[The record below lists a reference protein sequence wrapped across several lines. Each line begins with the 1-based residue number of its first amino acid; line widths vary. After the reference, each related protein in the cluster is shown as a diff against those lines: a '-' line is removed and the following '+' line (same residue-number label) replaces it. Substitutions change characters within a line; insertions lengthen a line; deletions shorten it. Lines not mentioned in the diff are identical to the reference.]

1 MSDLPMR
8 GGVAYHL
15 GISAEQLAPAI
26 LIVGDPE
33 RVDMIA
39 DQFFEE
45 REFRVSHRG
54 LTTCTGTVRETKQ
67 RVTVTT
73 TGMGAP
79 STEIVLNEISALAE
93 VDASTRTRRS
103 SRAANLTIIR
113 VGTSGALQPATSLG
127 TAILSSHAVGLD
139 STAWFYAEGLTEDL
153 TARELAGT
161 VQDVIERALV
171 PQHAALGKIHPYGA
185 IADVA
190 VVAAL
195 SQSARELGVSHQ
207 VGATITASGFFAPQ
221 GRHISR
227 VTPSVPDID
236 RLLARE
242 PSFLNM
248 DMETAFVLHLCG
260 AFGYRAGAVCVAA
273 AHRELDTFSTDIAS
287 HVSDAVRVA
296 LLALARVPGQADCR
310 HIP

>member
-1 MSDLPMR
+1 MR

-26 LIVGDPE
+26 LLVGDPE

-39 DQFFEE
+39 DQFLEE

-79 STEIVLNEISALAE
+79 SAEIVLNEISALAE
-93 VDASTRTRRS
+93 VDVFTRIRRS
-103 SRAANLTIIR
+103 ARAANLTIIR

-127 TAILSSHAVGLD
+127 TAIISSHAVGLD
-139 STAWFYAEGLTEDL
+139 STAWFYAEGLTHDP
-153 TARELAGT
+153 TSRELAGA
-161 VQDVIERALV
+161 VDRGLEGVLA
-171 PQHAALGKIHPYGA
+171 PHHPALGKIHPYGA
-185 IADVA
+185 VADVT

-195 SQSARELGVSHQ
+195 SQSARELGVSHE

-221 GRHISR
+221 GRHVSR
-227 VTPSVPDID
+227 IAPSVPDID
-236 RLLARE
+236 RLLARD
-242 PSFLNM
+242 PRFLNM

-260 AFGYRAGAVCVAA
+260 AFGYRAGALCVAA
-273 AHRELDTFSTDIAS
+273 AHRELDTFSTDIATQ
-287 HVSDAVRVA
+287 VSDAVRVA
-296 LLALARVPGQADCR
+296 LLALARV
-310 HIP
+310 